1 MKTEHYVLEALRA
14 YAGKGCATLICS
26 SVCLCGPCHA
36 RVALEKMGNPL
47 GAVIVEQTEKTMVH
61 GLQGRW
67 RILSKTSPSG
77 KTLFTCLS
85 CGAVTTSTSAKCAEP
100 VKLFTGEMREC
111 KDWKPSPFEV
121 Q

>member
-1 MKTEHYVLEALRA
+1 
-14 YAGKGCATLICS
+14 
-26 SVCLCGPCHA
+26 
-36 RVALEKMGNPL
+36 MGNPL
-47 GAVIVEQTEKTMVH
+47 GVIVVEQAEHTIVN
-61 GLQGRW
+61 GGVRGRW

-85 CGAVTTSTSAKCAEP
+85 CGTVTTSTSVECAEP
-100 VKLFTGEMREC
+100 VKTYTGGMRGC